1 MNKDTLI
8 HEIRNRLEN
17 FDEVEFA
24 FIYGSYAVNKE
35 TPMSDVDIAIYQKN
49 DKSRY
54 DLRITE
60 LKVESELTRL
70 LPVYKFDVRSMND
83 APIIIVG
90 KILNEGKLLFYKN
103 ENFYFDYLVNN
114 RIQYMDYCTV
124 YTPLFNERYRRL
136 LNDR

>member
-90 KILNEGKLLFYKN
+90 KILNEGKLLFYKTKISISII
-103 ENFYFDYLVNN
+103 L
-114 RIQYMDYCTV
+114 
-124 YTPLFNERYRRL
+124 
-136 LNDR
+136 